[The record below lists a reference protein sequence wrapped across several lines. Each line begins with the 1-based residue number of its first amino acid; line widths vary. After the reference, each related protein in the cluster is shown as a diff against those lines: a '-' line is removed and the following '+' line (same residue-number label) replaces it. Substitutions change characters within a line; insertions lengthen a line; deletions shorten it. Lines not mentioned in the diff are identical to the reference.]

1 VAVSSATNVIEFPRR
16 SSALDLDAFGDARQ
30 PTEECLQ
37 LARDLH
43 DVVSYSFATISVQA
57 GAALHRADERP
68 ELALEALEAIRS
80 ASKDALS
87 EFRGL
92 IGRLRRIDEPEVVS
106 SPAGLGRLDALGAT
120 TTAAGVTTT
129 VRIEGRPRPLPAAV
143 DAAAYRIVQESLAN
157 VLRHADAA
165 SALVTIRYERDRL
178 SLEVCNDGP
187 SALVADRDRSDGS
200 GHGIAG
206 MRERAVALG
215 GELDAGPHAEGGF
228 RVRARLPILISL

>member
-1 VAVSSATNVIEFPRR
+1 VSSAPNVIEFPRR
-16 SSALDLDAFGDARQ
+16 SSALDLEAFGDLRK
-30 PTEECLQ
+30 PTEERLQ

-57 GAALHRADERP
+57 GAALHRAQERP
-68 ELALEALEAIRS
+68 ELAVEALEAIRS
-80 ASKDALS
+80 ASKEALN

-92 IGRLRRIDEPEVVS
+92 IARLRRIEEPEAAS
-106 SPAGLGRLDALGAT
+106 SPAGLGRLEALGAT

-129 VRIEGRPRPLPAAV
+129 VRVEGRPRPLPAAV

-157 VLRHADAA
+157 VLRHARAA

-178 SLEVCNDGP
+178 SLEVSDDGR
-187 SALVADRDRSDGS
+187 SAVLADRDRSDGS

-206 MRERAVALG
+206 MRERADALG
-215 GELDAGPHAEGGF
+215 GELEAGSRAEGGF
-228 RVRARLPILISL
+228 CVRARLPILISL